1 MTHPSY
7 SALFSGA
14 FYACIL
20 LQHSDRSTH
29 TTHCFSTFAA
39 LLVQTDS
46 LPASIFPVCP
56 SLSAYSLL
64 DREGGLIPSINLA
77 TSPASPP

>member
-1 MTHPSY
+1 MTHRTVPFSAVPSMRVYCY
-7 SALFSGA
+7 S
-14 FYACIL
+14 IL
-20 LQHSDRSTH
+20 TDLPIPPTVSVH
-29 TTHCFSTFAA
+29 
-39 LLVQTDS
+39 LLLYWYKQTVCQ
-46 LPASIFPVCP
+46 PVFPVCP